1 MGDLLHGHGIK
12 SQYKFLF
19 PHFSLLLIIIDRITC
34 MKTSLRFTFMR
45 IKSYAPLHTILLHI
59 QYIFMRLPTYTFNA
73 VLYQPTNQP
82 TKQPPSHPP
91 THQPIFRLHTYTH
104 ELAQSLYKQTFTY
117 LYDTRTYT
125 YLCLLIDKFTCTYGI
140 SRVKGVCV
148 FTRRNRS
155 GLTMP
160 LSRLS
165 IQGRAHTQLV
175 GEHSAT
181 VVSAR

>member
-1 MGDLLHGHGIK
+1 
-12 SQYKFLF
+12 
-19 PHFSLLLIIIDRITC
+19 
-34 MKTSLRFTFMR
+34 MR
-45 IKSYAPLHTILLHI
+45 IKSYAPLHTISLHI

-104 ELAQSLYKQTFTY
+104 ELAHSLYKQTFTY

-125 YLCLLIDKFTCTYGI
+125 YLCLLIDKFICTYAI

-148 FTRRNRS
+148 FTQRSRS
-155 GLTMP
+155 GLTMSLSRHSVGTYP
-160 LSRLS
+160 ETSSYATRQGTFSHSRLS
-165 IQGRAHTQLV
+165 SLSHCGLIFA
-175 GEHSAT
+175 
-181 VVSAR
+181 